1 MGLGVCLPDR
11 GVLLWSLAVFPGG
24 ASYSS
29 WQCIWGRREDR
40 EAAPL
45 CVSQD
50 ELKAH
55 SSVQCLLP
63 SEGGEAGDDPRP
75 PE

>member
-1 MGLGVCLPDR
+1 MFSSGALLFSPGVPATLLGSVY
-11 GVLLWSLAVFPGG
+11 G
-24 ASYSS
+24 
-29 WQCIWGRREDR
+29 GRREDR